1 MALKVLLSKLDDCSI
16 GLSIG
21 EKGAK
26 KTNFAPALVTI
37 APCSTKYFLW
47 ILQPSRKRGGGDQ
60 AQLVTRAATRALI
73 LRFLPTELGCGS
85 GRR

>member
-26 KTNFAPALVTI
+26 ETNFAPALVTI

-47 ILQPSRKRGGGDQ
+47 ILQPSRKR
-60 AQLVTRAATRALI
+60 
-73 LRFLPTELGCGS
+73 S
-85 GRR
+85 